1 MFEALDVSLIAQDG
15 ITGVLRSIAGA
26 ADVAGDAAAESG
38 AEFGAFGQA
47 LDSVDD
53 DAMEM
58 AVSGRVAAS
67 AVDEVGDEA
76 VESAAQLQAFSQ
88 SQGAAAASS
97 AGLAGSLGPVQG
109 NLSKIGPLAA
119 GAIPPIVGLGGAL
132 GGIAT
137 AAGGAAAGMAGMFAG
152 GLQRKAENMA
162 AANADIADSG
172 EAMQQIF
179 DQLKSSISDAMEP
192 LQTAANTEFAMAGLE
207 GVVNLVGIASEGIA
221 QMQDTLR
228 PLAATLGSSV
238 LETAPA
244 IFDEIDK
251 TVRSLEGTLAGTAG
265 VIRDIPTAIAW
276 FREQAT
282 ALDEDLVSFG
292 GSAIGATVAVGELGT
307 TILKVAL
314 PAFSATLDALT
325 WLTGA
330 FNSLPGPVKTAAIVA
345 TAATAAYYMYAT
357 SATGAMVSTYGL
369 ATAIGVL
376 TGPITGVVVAVA
388 ALIGG
393 VAAAISYFGLW
404 NDIIGA
410 VTGGWNALVGAIE
423 FVIEVVY
430 AVISAIGQLLGKWA
444 LFMGP
449 LGIVIFTISHL
460 GEIINWVGE
469 MFRWFSGLVADV
481 IDSVLGW
488 VDTAVS
494 AIQDLMEWAMNVVNA
509 IPGVNIDFGDIQ
521 ESIELDALKTD
532 SAGEEGGEAS
542 DQPTEEK
549 TQKEKSNH
557 YDFRGADFGGA
568 SSSEIERTVKEAVR
582 EANRESRIRG
592 DANHF

>member
-1 MFEALDVSLIAQDG
+1 MFESLNVGLMASDG
-15 ITGVLRSIAGA
+15 ITSAMRSVASA
-26 ADVAGDAAAESG
+26 ADVAGDAASESSV
-38 AEFGAFGQA
+38 EFGAFGQA
-47 LDSVDD
+47 LESVDG
-53 DAMEM
+53 DAIET
-58 AVSGRVAAS
+58 AVSAKAAS
-67 AVDEVGDEA
+67 SAIDEVGDESI
-76 VESAAQLQAFSQ
+76 EAAAELQTLDASMG
-88 SQGAAAASS
+88 STAASS
-97 AGLAGSLGPVQG
+97 TALAGSLGPLRG
-109 NLSKIGPLAA
+109 SLRTIGPLAA
-119 GAIPPIVGLGGAL
+119 GIVPPLIGLGGAL
-132 GGIAT
+132 GGVAT
-137 AAGGAAAGMAGMFAG
+137 AAGGAAAGMGAMFAG

-162 AANADIADSG
+162 AANSDIADSG

-179 DQLKSSISDAMEP
+179 GQLKSSISDAMEP

-207 GVVNLVGIASEGIA
+207 GLVDLVGIAA
-221 QMQDTLR
+221 QGFADMQDTLR
-228 PLAATLGSSV
+228 PLAAMWGSAV
-238 LETAPA
+238 LETAPQV
-244 IFDEIDK
+244 FTEIDK
-251 TVRSLEGTLAGTAG
+251 TVQALEGTLQGFAG
-265 VIRDIPTAIAW
+265 VIRDIPAAIAW

-282 ALDEDLVSFG
+282 VLDEDLGSFG
-292 GSAIGATVAVGELGT
+292 GSAIAATAAIGEFGT
-307 TILKVAL
+307 TILDLVL
-314 PAFSATLDALT
+314 PILSVTLDVLT
-325 WLTGA
+325 WAMQLINAVPKPVLAAAAAFTIAAGAMALYGGVTGI
-330 FNSLPGPVKTAAIVA
+330 AAA
-345 TAATAAYYMYAT
+345 
-357 SATGAMVSTYGL
+357 ATGAL
-369 ATAIGVL
+369 TAALGVL
-376 TGPITGVVVAVA
+376 TAPISAV
-388 ALIGG
+388 G
-393 VAAAISYFGLW
+393 VAIAAVVGAVIGAITYFGLW
-404 NDIIGA
+404 SDIIGV
-410 VTGGWNALVGAIE
+410 VTAGWNALVEAVE

-532 SAGEEGGEAS
+532 SAGEEGGESS

-549 TQKEKSNH
+549 SQKEKSNH

-582 EANRESRIRG
+582 EANRESRSRE
-592 DANHF
+592 DASTF